1 MNCIPFPSPTATI
14 KALESINLSV
24 PTGSRTV
31 IVGPSGSGKTTL
43 LRMIAGFEFPD
54 SGRLSLNGQTLV
66 DDTHEV
72 PAHQRLIGYVP
83 QDGALFPHMTVAANI
98 GFGLSIKGG
107 EKQERI
113 AELMDSVALDAN
125 MANRW
130 PHELSGGQQQR
141 VALARAL
148 AQQPRLMLLDEPFS
162 ALDTGLRGAMR
173 KMVARLLSDAGV
185 TTILVTHDQSEAL
198 SFADQLAVMR
208 DGRLVQS
215 GHPLDLY
222 RYPDDEQTAL
232 FLGDAVVMPARIEAG
247 WAHCDLG
254 RIPVNNHRNNHSAQ
268 IMLRPEQLQL
278 VSIQPSPTE
287 VAGCRAVVT
296 ERDFSGNTCTLT
308 VELEASASGR
318 TARPIINGAQFGP
331 VCATC
336 RQCGSRLDHRPCPRA
351 ERILNPALKIEAI
364 HGPTPLVVIAH
375 IVVGRRLDIAV
386 MGEFLGDRQIVLL
399 NHSGNER
406 TSKIMRHDF
415 HPDLRAPLSGDVID
429 RMFGDALAGDVA
441 ATTDAVE
448 QERIV
453 HLALLQLR
461 ATQLQPVIQFGER
474 PGRCVL
480 DQLFVALGGHPQ
492 AALGE
497 IDLIQ
502 VQVHRFRFAHARA
515 VQNPDDRRVPQPLWP
530 WIGGT
535 DRHQFLDQ
543 RAPRLR
549 PWDNRVPAIPL
560 TERIFS
566 KCS

>member
-1 MNCIPFPSPTATI
+1 MNALELHSIS
-14 KALESINLSV
+14 KSYGSHQALESINLSV

-66 DDTHEV
+66 DNTHEV

-98 GFGLSIKGG
+98 GFGLSIRGG
-107 EKQERI
+107 AKQERV

-222 RYPDDEQTAL
+222 RYPEDEQTAL
-232 FLGDAVVMPARIEAG
+232 FLGDAIVLPARIEAG
-247 WAHCDLG
+247 WAHCELG
-254 RIPVNNHRNNHSAQ
+254 RIPVNNHRNNKSAQ

-278 VSIQPSPTE
+278 VSIQPSPTKA
-287 VAGCRAVVT
+287 AGCRAVVT

-308 VELEASASGR
+308 VELEALASG
-318 TARPIINGAQFGP
+318 Q
-331 VCATC
+331 
-336 RQCGSRLDHRPCPRA
+336 Q
-351 ERILNPALKIEAI
+351 
-364 HGPTPLVVIAH
+364 
-375 IVVGRRLDIAV
+375 
-386 MGEFLGDRQIVLL
+386 
-399 NHSGNER
+399 
-406 TSKIMRHDF
+406 
-415 HPDLRAPLSGDVID
+415 
-429 RMFGDALAGDVA
+429 
-441 ATTDAVE
+441 
-448 QERIV
+448 
-453 HLALLQLR
+453 
-461 ATQLQPVIQFGER
+461 
-474 PGRCVL
+474 PGRSLMVRSSGLYAPPAGSEVHVSTIGHAHVL
-480 DQLFVALGGHPQ
+480 S
-492 AALGE
+492 E
-497 IDLIQ
+497 
-502 VQVHRFRFAHARA
+502 
-515 VQNPDDRRVPQPLWP
+515 
-530 WIGGT
+530 T
-535 DRHQFLDQ
+535 
-543 RAPRLR
+543 
-549 PWDNRVPAIPL
+549 
-560 TERIFS
+560 
-566 KCS
+566 

>member
-1 MNCIPFPSPTATI
+1 MN
-14 KALESINLSV
+14 ALELHSISKSYGSHQALENINLLV

-54 SGRLSLNGQTLV
+54 TGRLSLNGQTLV

-98 GFGLSIKGG
+98 GFGLSTKGHA
-107 EKQERI
+107 KQERI

-125 MANRW
+125 MAGRW

-148 AQQPRLMLLDEPFS
+148 AQQPLLMLLDEPFS

-173 KMVARLLSDAGV
+173 KMVARLLTDAGV

-222 RYPDDEQTAL
+222 RYPGDEQTAL

-254 RIPVNNHRNNHSAQ
+254 RIPVNNHRNNKSAQ

-287 VAGCRAVVT
+287 AAGCRAVVI

-308 VELEASASGR
+308 VELESFASG
-318 TARPIINGAQFGP
+318 Q
-331 VCATC
+331 
-336 RQCGSRLDHRPCPRA
+336 Q
-351 ERILNPALKIEAI
+351 
-364 HGPTPLVVIAH
+364 
-375 IVVGRRLDIAV
+375 
-386 MGEFLGDRQIVLL
+386 
-399 NHSGNER
+399 
-406 TSKIMRHDF
+406 
-415 HPDLRAPLSGDVID
+415 
-429 RMFGDALAGDVA
+429 
-441 ATTDAVE
+441 
-448 QERIV
+448 
-453 HLALLQLR
+453 
-461 ATQLQPVIQFGER
+461 
-474 PGRCVL
+474 PGRSLMVRSSGLYAPPAGSAVHVSTIGHAHVL
-480 DQLFVALGGHPQ
+480 S
-492 AALGE
+492 E
-497 IDLIQ
+497 
-502 VQVHRFRFAHARA
+502 
-515 VQNPDDRRVPQPLWP
+515 
-530 WIGGT
+530 
-535 DRHQFLDQ
+535 
-543 RAPRLR
+543 
-549 PWDNRVPAIPL
+549 
-560 TERIFS
+560 S
-566 KCS
+566 

>member
-1 MNCIPFPSPTATI
+1 MN
-14 KALESINLSV
+14 ALELHSISKAYGAHQALENINLSV

-54 SGRLSLNGQTLV
+54 TGRLSLNGQTLV
-66 DDTHEV
+66 DETHEV

-98 GFGLSIKGG
+98 SFGLSIKGNA
-107 EKQERI
+107 KQERV

-222 RYPDDEQTAL
+222 RYPEDEQTAL
-232 FLGDAVVMPARIEAG
+232 FLGDAIVMPARIEAG

-254 RIPVNNHRNNHSAQ
+254 RIPVNNHRANKSAQ

-278 VSIQPSPTE
+278 VSIQPSPTTA
-287 VAGCRAVVT
+287 AGCRAVVT
-296 ERDFSGNTCTLT
+296 ERDFSGNSCTLT
-308 VELEASASGR
+308 VELEALASG
-318 TARPIINGAQFGP
+318 Q
-331 VCATC
+331 
-336 RQCGSRLDHRPCPRA
+336 Q
-351 ERILNPALKIEAI
+351 
-364 HGPTPLVVIAH
+364 
-375 IVVGRRLDIAV
+375 
-386 MGEFLGDRQIVLL
+386 
-399 NHSGNER
+399 
-406 TSKIMRHDF
+406 
-415 HPDLRAPLSGDVID
+415 
-429 RMFGDALAGDVA
+429 
-441 ATTDAVE
+441 
-448 QERIV
+448 
-453 HLALLQLR
+453 
-461 ATQLQPVIQFGER
+461 
-474 PGRCVL
+474 PGRSLMVRSSGLYAPPAGSAVHVSTIGHAHVL
-480 DQLFVALGGHPQ
+480 S
-492 AALGE
+492 E
-497 IDLIQ
+497 
-502 VQVHRFRFAHARA
+502 
-515 VQNPDDRRVPQPLWP
+515 
-530 WIGGT
+530 
-535 DRHQFLDQ
+535 
-543 RAPRLR
+543 
-549 PWDNRVPAIPL
+549 
-560 TERIFS
+560 S
-566 KCS
+566 